1 MIPDT
6 CNHTEKGEITDVER
20 EETYESPVFKEQK
33 AAEELSGICV
43 EILRDARNEI
53 YLSMRFLD
61 VALSSLYFV
70 PDLSVRGLGTD
81 GNSLFFKPS
90 GLASM
95 YRKNRIYVNR
105 AYLHSVFHCLFC
117 HMWTRKKRAE
127 EYWNLACDIAVES
140 IIDGLQ
146 IPCIRIPVSPA
157 RKEFYERLRARI
169 RVLNAESIYHALQ
182 EMELSEGEYN
192 RLAAEFFRDD
202 HCFWEKEKKPPRPN
216 QTRNKKEDW
225 DHKRE
230 KMQIEMEAFS
240 EDPSDGEKELQNQLA
255 IENRERY
262 DYRKFLKKFS
272 VLKETIQVDPD
283 AFDYVFYH
291 YGMELY
297 GNMPLIEPLE
307 TREVRRIE
315 DFVIVIDTSMSCSGE
330 LVKKFLEETYTVLTQ
345 RESFFRK
352 VNIHIIQCDDRVRQ
366 DVKIETEDQ
375 LVEYMDHLT
384 LYGMGGT
391 DFRPAFLHVD
401 QMRKEQKFSKLRGLL
416 YFTDGRG
423 IFPVQMPPYDTAF
436 VFMEGNYTDVD
447 VPPWAIKLILSPEE
461 LEPGAG
467 EEIER

>member
-1 MIPDT
+1 M
-6 CNHTEKGEITDVER
+6 ER
-20 EETYESPVFKEQK
+20 EETYESPIFKEQK
-33 AAEELSGICV
+33 AAEELSGICM
-43 EILRDARNEI
+43 EILRDARNEL

-95 YRKNRIYVNR
+95 YRKNRLYVNR

-140 IIDGLQ
+140 IIDGFQ
-146 IPCIRIPVSPA
+146 IPCIRISASPA
-157 RKEFYERLRARI
+157 RREFYERLRARI
-169 RVLNAESIYHALQ
+169 RVFNAESIYHALQ

-436 VFMEGNYTDVD
+436 VFMENNYTDVD